1 MKRTAYV
8 GFIIGMVFTIYGIFN
23 GGSMMNFY
31 DVPSLYIVFGGTLG
45 AVIMGS
51 SPGSIKN
58 FFKVLKI
65 AFSARKEDGTE
76 VITKIIELS
85 LVARRDGLLAL
96 ENESEALTDEFF
108 KKGVQLAVDG
118 MASEVIRDVMYA
130 EIDAMEQRHKDN
142 RSLFDLGANI
152 APAFGMIGTLI
163 GLINM
168 LQHLTSPEDIGPQMS
183 IALVTTFY
191 GSMLSNLFFIP
202 ISKKLKAKTDE
213 EIKIREIIIE
223 GVISIQSGENTR
235 FTEQK
240 LISYLTPKEREA
252 LKRRKENE

>member
-1 MKRTAYV
+1 MKRTAH
-8 GFIIGMVFTIYGIFN
+8 IGLLIGVVFVIYGILT
-23 GGSMMNFY
+23 GGSLTNFF
-31 DVPSLYIVFGGTLG
+31 DLPSIYIVFGGTIG

-51 SPGSIKN
+51 SPDSIRN
-58 FFKVLKI
+58 FLRALKI
-65 AFSARKEDGTE
+65 AFSKRKDDGAEVIKKIVELSYIARK
-76 VITKIIELS
+76 
-85 LVARRDGLLAL
+85 DGLLAL
-96 ENESEALTDEFF
+96 ENESEAITDDFF
-108 KKGVQLAVDG
+108 RKGVQLAVDG
-118 MASEVIRDVMYA
+118 MASEVIKDVLYA
-130 EIDAMEQRHKDN
+130 EVDAMEQRHKEN
-142 RSLFDLGANI
+142 RALFDLGAAM

-168 LQHLTSPEDIGPQMS
+168 LQQLSSPEEIGPQMS

-202 ISKKLKAKTDE
+202 VSQKLKAKTEE
-213 EIKIREIIIE
+213 EIRLKEIIIE

-240 LISYLTPKEREA
+240 LLSYVNPKEREA